1 MGVIA
6 AVLIWLS
13 VGYLWLMHFL
23 YTWEH
28 DMMAMF
34 LAGML
39 VPPIGIIHGALVV
52 LGVV

>member
-1 MGVIA
+1 MGVLFGF
-6 AVLIWLS
+6 LIWLG
-13 VGYLWLMHFL
+13 VGYLWLVHFL

-28 DMMAMF
+28 DMMVMF

-39 VPPIGIIHGALVV
+39 VPPVGIVHGALVL